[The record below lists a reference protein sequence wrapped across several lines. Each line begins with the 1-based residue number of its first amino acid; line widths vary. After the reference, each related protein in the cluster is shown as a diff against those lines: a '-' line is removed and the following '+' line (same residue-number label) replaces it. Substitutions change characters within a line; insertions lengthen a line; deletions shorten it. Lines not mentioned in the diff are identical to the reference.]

1 MKQKKSIKEIK
12 EMLGLNYPIHD
23 TRAELIRMIDPKKYY
38 LVQGHVLP
46 FKGSTILEKNFQP
59 SLIKQ
64 DLGYTITAEQWQ
76 QFNELKRQ
84 QTAWIQQ
91 QQQTHQEDW

>member
-12 EMLGLNYPIHD
+12 EMLGLNNIHPEVNG
-23 TRAELIRMIDPKKYY
+23 REKLQKMIDPMKYY

-46 FKGSTILEKNFQP
+46 FKGSTILERDFQP

-64 DLGYTITAEQWQ
+64 DLGYTITAEQWREFNNKLKEQ
-76 QFNELKRQ
+76 QEWFQHRQ
-84 QTAWIQQ
+84 QY
-91 QQQTHQEDW
+91 QEE